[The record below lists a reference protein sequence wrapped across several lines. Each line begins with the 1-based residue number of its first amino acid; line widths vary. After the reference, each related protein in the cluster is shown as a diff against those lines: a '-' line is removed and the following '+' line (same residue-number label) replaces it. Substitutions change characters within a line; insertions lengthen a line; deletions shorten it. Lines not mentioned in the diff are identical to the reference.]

1 MANLVLPQNAFVFL
15 RKNWFQVTLSLL
27 VIYMLLSKDLSFSV
41 NFQAPTNNGQTEKPQ
56 RKQVMTD
63 ATPPTA
69 SATEEKLNFLPTTNY
84 SSASSLANID
94 DSKKAEYLKRFA
106 RVAVEERKKFNIP
119 ASVILA
125 SGLLQSKAGT
135 EAFTQ
140 SGNNQF
146 GTRCG
151 DDWKKERMLQSGH
164 CFRKYETAW
173 FSFRDNSQLLN
184 QGKFK
189 NLSKYGARDYKNW
202 AKGLEELRFSNEP
215 NFSNQI
221 IKIIEQYKLYEL
233 DK

>member
-1 MANLVLPQNAFVFL
+1 MTNLILPQNAFVFL

-27 VIYMLLSKDLSFSV
+27 VLYMLLSKDLSFSV
-41 NFQAPTNNGQTEKPQ
+41 NFQAPTNNQQIEKPQ
-56 RKQVMTD
+56 QKNVMTD
-63 ATPPTA
+63 AAPPTA
-69 SATEEKLNFLPTTNY
+69 SATEEKLNFLPETNF
-84 SSASSLANID
+84 SSKNSLANID
-94 DSKKAEYLKRFA
+94 DNTKAAYLKRFA
-106 RVAVEERKKFNIP
+106 RVAVEEKKKFNIP
-119 ASVILA
+119 ASIILA

-135 EAFTQ
+135 AAFAQ

-151 DDWKKERMLQSGH
+151 NNWSKEKMLLSGQ
-164 CFRKYETAW
+164 CFRKYQTAW
-173 FSFRDNSQLLN
+173 FSFRENSQLLN

-189 NLSKYGARDYKNW
+189 NLSKYGSHDYKNW

-221 IKIIEQYKLYEL
+221 IKIIEKYKLYEL